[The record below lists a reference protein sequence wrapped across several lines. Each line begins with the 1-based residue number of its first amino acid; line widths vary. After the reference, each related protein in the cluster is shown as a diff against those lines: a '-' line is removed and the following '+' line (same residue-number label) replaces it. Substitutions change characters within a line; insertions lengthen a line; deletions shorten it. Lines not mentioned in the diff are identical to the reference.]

1 MKKILEIC
9 KRILE
14 IPKLLSICGILFLIF
29 FTACE
34 NLPLGMPG
42 NALSQAEMALDS
54 QKKAMKQMSE
64 YNKKELIENKE
75 KIKSLIDK
83 AEPFLARRSNELVET
98 DLILTQDQL
107 KKSQYA
113 LRNYLDARTQ
123 PGKDTTT
130 SEMNRALSQAS
141 ESISRAEDI
150 LGKFKNKQSEQD

>member
-1 MKKILEIC
+1 MKINFYFWK
-9 KRILE
+9 
-14 IPKLLSICGILFLIF
+14 KLLENHKALAVCGVLFLIF
-29 FTACE
+29 FVACE

-42 NALSQAEMALDS
+42 NPLSQAETALDS
-54 QKKAMKQMSE
+54 QKKAMKQISE
-64 YNKKELIENKE
+64 YNKKELIENKQ
-75 KIKSLIDK
+75 KVKSLIDK

-107 KKSQYA
+107 KKSQDA
-113 LRNYLDARTQ
+113 LRTYLDARTQ

-150 LGKFKNKQSEQD
+150 LSRFKSKQPEQD

>member
-14 IPKLLSICGILFLIF
+14 IPKLFSICGILFLIF

-42 NALSQAEMALDS
+42 NALSQAETALDS

-107 KKSQYA
+107 KKSQNA
-113 LRNYLDARTQ
+113 LRTYLDARTQ

-150 LGKFKNKQSEQD
+150 LGRFKSKQPEQD